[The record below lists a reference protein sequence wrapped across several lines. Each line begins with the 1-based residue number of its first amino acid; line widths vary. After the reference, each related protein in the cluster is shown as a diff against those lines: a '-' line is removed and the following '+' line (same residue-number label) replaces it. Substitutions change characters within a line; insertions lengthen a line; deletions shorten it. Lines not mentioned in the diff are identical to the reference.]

1 MENQVFFSP
10 NTTVARRLEVCTRLN
25 IMTEALTSKYLGV
38 PLLVGAERSDLFQYL
53 IDKICERLQ
62 ESKEKLLSMG
72 GKEVLVKAVAQPLS
86 VFEMSVFNIA
96 K

>member
-1 MENQVFFSP
+1 
-10 NTTVARRLEVCTRLN
+10 
-25 IMTEALTSKYLGV
+25 MTKALTARYLGL
-38 PLLVGAERSDLFQYL
+38 PQLVGAERSDSFQYL

-72 GKEVLVKAVAQPLS
+72 GKEVLVKAVAQSLL
-86 VFEMSVFNIA
+86 VFEMSVFIIA